1 MPRSETVDARR
12 RQFAATVV
20 AGSVALDDGCLT
32 ASAALTAGNVRCTQ
46 CDAEAVAV
54 TASG

>member
-1 MPRSETVDARR
+1 MLDDDNLLRR
-12 RQFAATVV
+12 DGVV
-20 AGSVALDDGCLT
+20 AGLVALDDGCLT